1 MDKTRSDD
9 APWPGHAPGQERRGA
24 TRRNLRI
31 PSLIFDPAQ
40 DIRLPCTLVNLS
52 ATGAGLQI
60 DRKSALPER
69 FVLLI
74 AGAEALKR
82 ACICVRRN
90 GRNVGVRFN
99 DAQFAWKKQDTSDSR
114 QFASNNL

>member
-1 MDKTRSDD
+1 MDKTRSADG
-9 APWPGHAPGQERRGA
+9 PLQGYAPGRDRRGA
-24 TRRNLRI
+24 KRRNLRI

-40 DIRLPCTLVNLS
+40 HVRLPCTLINLS
-52 ATGAGLQI
+52 ETGAGLQI
-60 DRKSALPER
+60 DRKSTLPER

-90 GRNVGVRFN
+90 GRIVGVRFN
-99 DAQFAWKKQDTSDSR
+99 DTQ
-114 QFASNNL
+114 NV